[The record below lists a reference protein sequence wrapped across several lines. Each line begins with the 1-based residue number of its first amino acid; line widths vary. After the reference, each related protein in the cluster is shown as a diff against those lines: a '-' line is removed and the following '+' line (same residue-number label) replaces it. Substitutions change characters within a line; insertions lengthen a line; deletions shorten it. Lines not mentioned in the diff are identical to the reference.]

1 MTEKELR
8 KKIRKEV
15 RSTLTEENIITKVL
29 GKILD
34 GMSVASRKRALK
46 KLKKSGFYQDLQQAA
61 AESDAVKRN
70 LDILNRL

>member
-15 RSTLTEENIITKVL
+15 RETLAEENIITKVL

-34 GMSVASRKRALK
+34 GMSVASQKRALK
-46 KLKKSGFYQDLQQAA
+46 KLKKRGFYQDLQQAA